1 MPGVKSYWL
10 HPFFKII
17 FYFISFII
25 NFRAKSKDLHLPAY
39 QTVVKISH
47 THNHMND
54 SADTLKHRDVSK
66 ETIEKFKDLFSK
78 GHSPASALNTHKL
91 DLQLQY
97 DQDYVYEA
105 ADRANCPDTQ
115 FCHR

>member
-1 MPGVKSYWL
+1 
-10 HPFFKII
+10 
-17 FYFISFII
+17 
-25 NFRAKSKDLHLPAY
+25 
-39 QTVVKISH
+39 
-47 THNHMND
+47 MNN
-54 SADTLKHRDVSK
+54 SADSQKHRDVSR
-66 ETIEKFKDLFSK
+66 ETVEKFKDLFSK

-105 ADRANCPDTQ
+105 AYRAKCPDTQ